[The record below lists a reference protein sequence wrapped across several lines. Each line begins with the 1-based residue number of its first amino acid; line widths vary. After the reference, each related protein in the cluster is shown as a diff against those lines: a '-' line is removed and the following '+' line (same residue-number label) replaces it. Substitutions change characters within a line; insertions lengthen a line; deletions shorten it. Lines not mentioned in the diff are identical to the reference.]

1 MFMEQEQPND
11 IDQQSSTP
19 NNQQQLGV
27 VHFFKFHQSLQS
39 FHQDRE
45 AERH

>member
-1 MFMEQEQPND
+1 MVMEQEQSND
-11 IDQQSSTP
+11 INQQSGTP
-19 NNQQQLGV
+19 HNQQQLGI

-39 FHQDRE
+39 LHQDRE